1 MPCGAGWHGPH
12 DREDFFLHVRNL
24 HLWGC
29 CRMRARL
36 ISRDAGGGAARVQSA
51 DGAFGLPR
59 SCRWRH
65 RHTGKGGASHD
76 ARRQA
81 EHATARHTMQT
92 FRDHDFPMPRR
103 AEWWPNRLQEK
114 QTSQHWPIASLVRPR
129 RGKRQLAGVTRPVRP
144 APGSVAT
151 GITRLGVG
159 SNASRPCRVRLGARA
174 PPGLPPVRRPR
185 AEVAVA
191 AQPSPRRADRAS
203 APIATS
209 SMLITMASSR
219 WRPRSRNWV
228 RSSDPNCAIEDAGR
242 RPVSR
247 RHEYRI
253 A

>member
-1 MPCGAGWHGPH
+1 VERRGCSLPMAPLACLDHAVGAIGIPGKAAPLTMR
-12 DREDFFLHVRNL
+12 DVRLN
-24 HLWGC
+24 
-29 CRMRARL
+29 
-36 ISRDAGGGAARVQSA
+36 
-51 DGAFGLPR
+51 
-59 SCRWRH
+59 
-65 RHTGKGGASHD
+65 
-76 ARRQA
+76 
-81 EHATARHTMQT
+81 MQQPAIRCKP
-92 FRDHDFPMPRR
+92 FVIMIFPMPRR

-219 WRPRSRNWV
+219 WRPRSRNWL

>member
-92 FRDHDFPMPRR
+92 FRDHDFSDAAPGGMV
-103 AEWWPNRLQEK
+103 AESSTRKTDVTTLANRQ
-114 QTSQHWPIASLVRPR
+114 P
-129 RGKRQLAGVTRPVRP
+129 RP
-144 APGSVAT
+144 AAT
-151 GITRLGVG
+151 RQATARWRDETGKACPRISGDRHHPARRRVGRL
-159 SNASRPCRVRLGARA
+159 ACPCRVRLGARA
-174 PPGLPPVRRPR
+174 PPGPPPVRRPAPR
-185 AEVAVA
+185 SPPCPAVA
-191 AQPSPRRADRAS
+191 
-203 APIATS
+203 
-209 SMLITMASSR
+209 
-219 WRPRSRNWV
+219 RSR
-228 RSSDPNCAIEDAGR
+228 
-242 RPVSR
+242 
-247 RHEYRI
+247 
-253 A
+253 